1 VTIIA
6 SPAAGTIAALAEVM
20 ETITMRSA
28 KFAAAIGLLAGL
40 TAGCGQVE
48 EPGSRAQGLTIERA
62 SSSSLRATYLV
73 GHTSLVITG
82 ELRDGVATARITY
95 PDGTVVTEMAVPE
108 ARQDG
113 QATEL
118 RSTMERSADAAAAVV
133 GQFADDKARVTEMTL
148 AYQAIATGLDKVLEP
163 SSAMRSAAL
172 FQPTVLATSIVK
184 LAPASVLGNGALE
197 PASTG
202 GYATGP
208 CSGCAPNDDSDDYY
222 GEPTWSKDYDSAGNP
237 IGGGGV
243 EYRVATFGWGSG
255 CFGACGPGCEWCT
268 VSVSGYRC
276 HTNTFCEVHDAH
288 CGAWLHFFTCW

>member
-1 VTIIA
+1 
-6 SPAAGTIAALAEVM
+6 
-20 ETITMRSA
+20 MRSA

-48 EPGSRAQGLTIERA
+48 EPSSRAQGLTIERA

-82 ELRDGVATARITY
+82 ELRDGVATARIAY

-108 ARQDG
+108 DRHDG

-118 RSTMERSADAAAAVV
+118 RTTMERSADAAANVV

-163 SSAMRSAAL
+163 SSALRSATM

-184 LAPASVLGNGALE
+184 LAPASLLGNSAIA
-197 PASTG
+197 PASNG
-202 GYATGP
+202 GYDTGP
-208 CSGCAPNDDSDDYY
+208 CSGCAPNDDSSDYY
-222 GEPTWSKDYDSAGNP
+222 GEPTWEKSYDAAGNP
-237 IGGGGV
+237 ISGGGV

-276 HTNTFCEVHDAH
+276 HTNTFCEMHDAH
-288 CGAWLHFFTCW
+288 CGAWLHFFTCY